1 MAGDCIRAGCYD
13 ACEAPDADP
22 PEHVDPGSVIVME
35 QDIFV
40 TGLNVNDVT
49 SEGGFSDLVREIVNM
64 YNDVL
69 KEWVTVTAFEAVET
83 ANSDMPELK
92 VTYRIRV
99 PSEGREEEDATK
111 SAGTASAIEQA
122 MASAAKGGFNTNM
135 VRAFMQ
141 MKGGCE
147 VGVTVSAL
155 RRRTIA
161 ANVTGN
167 DDDDVNDDS
176 VSEVSHASSA
186 RPAAL
191 LAVAL
196 VVWISLID

>member
-1 MAGDCIRAGCYD
+1 M
-13 ACEAPDADP
+13 
-22 PEHVDPGSVIVME
+22 
-35 QDIFV
+35 FK
-40 TGLNVNDVT
+40 TL
-49 SEGGFSDLVREIVNM
+49 
-64 YNDVL
+64 
-69 KEWVTVTAFEAVET
+69 
-83 ANSDMPELK
+83 LK

-167 DDDDVNDDS
+167 DDDDVNDDTIAA
-176 VSEVSHASSA
+176 VVGHASSV
-186 RPAAL
+186 RPAT
-191 LAVAL
+191 LAAAL
-196 VVWISLID
+196 VLLISLME